1 MAKAKEI
8 TGLDCAADALE
19 WAATV
24 LRVRFDEVIELRGAA
39 LDFSDIEGVHQMRV
53 AARRLRSALR
63 DFLPLMKRRPLR
75 RVRKKLKEIAD
86 ALGAVRD
93 QDVAILALEN
103 LQSAAAIDQINEEIK
118 EGIEKL
124 LEERRR
130 LREREQMNLIQVLDS
145 GGLAKL
151 QANFTAALDKAVRKR
166 KRMRVISFNEAGREA
181 VAASLREL
189 CDLGASVYKP
199 FNVEKLHEM
208 RIAAKRLRYAVELFT
223 ACWGERVAPF
233 AARIAEMQSFLGE
246 VHDCDVW
253 LENLS
258 VRLRGRRNDAAAT
271 TSEYKADVWL
281 LSEFIKNRTKNY
293 RAALKLWSEWEAT
306 DFTKNMRAIIYD
318 R

>member
-19 WAATV
+19 WAGKV
-24 LRVRFDEVIELRGAA
+24 LRVRFDEVIKLRDAA
-39 LDFSDIEGVHQMRV
+39 LDFSDIEGVHAMRV
-53 AARRLRSALR
+53 AIRRLRSALR
-63 DFLPLMKRRPLR
+63 DFLPLLKKRPLR
-75 RVRKKLKEIAD
+75 RVRKNLKQIAD

-93 QDVAILALEN
+93 QDVAILALEH
-103 LQSAAAIDQINEEIK
+103 LQAAAEFDQINEQIK

-124 LEERRR
+124 LGERR
-130 LREREQMNLIQVLDS
+130 LVREKAQMDLIQTLNAD
-145 GGLAKL
+145 GLAKL
-151 QANFTAALDKAVRKR
+151 QANFTAALDNAVGKNKR
-166 KRMRVISFNEAGREA
+166 KRVVSFSEAGSEA
-181 VAASLREL
+181 VADSLREL
-189 CDLGASVYKP
+189 CDLGWCVYEP

-223 ACWGERVAPF
+223 VCWGERIAPF
-233 AARIAEMQSFLGE
+233 AVEIAEMQSFLGE

-258 VRLRGRRNDAAAT
+258 VRMRERQNGAAT
-271 TSEYKADVWL
+271 GSEYKAAVWL

-306 DFTKNMRAIIYD
+306 EFTGRMQAIIHD